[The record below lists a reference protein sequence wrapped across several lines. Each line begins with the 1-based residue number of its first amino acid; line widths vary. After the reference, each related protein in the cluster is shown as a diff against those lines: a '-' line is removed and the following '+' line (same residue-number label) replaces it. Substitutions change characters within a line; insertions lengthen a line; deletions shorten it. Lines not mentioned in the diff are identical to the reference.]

1 MLWQHVPY
9 SLRYS
14 NSCMHGF
21 IPWMFC
27 VETHHCCW
35 ISPFLTEWFTDPD
48 VQAQVDLVSWG
59 SEADLPQQLGSSW
72 PPVLRL
78 VPQRNHKGWGWIVSF
93 LRKDPLTP
101 PTVSPAL
108 TRAAAPLQCV
118 SPPPP
123 HDTTTAAG
131 IHVMSLTLAAEEK
144 DASTVQ
150 VFRGWRLMNTLIN
163 LDTFFCEC
171 RLNGRRRRLL
181 CYRCYFS
188 NVS

>member
-14 NSCMHGF
+14 NSCLHGF

-118 SPPPP
+118 SPPP
-123 HDTTTAAG
+123 
-131 IHVMSLTLAAEEK
+131 
-144 DASTVQ
+144 
-150 VFRGWRLMNTLIN
+150 LMTRPQPPGSMWCHSRWL
-163 LDTFFCEC
+163 L
-171 RLNGRRRRLL
+171 RRRTRPL
-181 CYRCYFS
+181 CKCS
-188 NVS
+188 GDEDWWTH

>member
-14 NSCMHGF
+14 RNSCMHGL

-59 SEADLPQQLGSSW
+59 SEADLPQQLCSSW

-118 SPPPP
+118 SPPPSW
-123 HDTTTAAG
+123 HDHSCRDPCDVTHAG
-131 IHVMSLTLAAEEK
+131 CWGEGRVHC
-144 DASTVQ
+144 ASVPGMKIDEHTNKSWYVFLWVQ
-150 VFRGWRLMNTLIN
+150 VEWKKKTSIVLPV
-163 LDTFFCEC
+163 
-171 RLNGRRRRLL
+171 LL
-181 CYRCYFS
+181 F
-188 NVS
+188 